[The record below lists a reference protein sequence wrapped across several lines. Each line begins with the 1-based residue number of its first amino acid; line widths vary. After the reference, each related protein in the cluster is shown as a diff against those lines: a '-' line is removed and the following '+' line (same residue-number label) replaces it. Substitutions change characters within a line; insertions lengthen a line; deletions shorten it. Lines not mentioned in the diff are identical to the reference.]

1 MPGRKIVDMDSLF
14 SGAEQVHK
22 LSEAEAEIKQLKEEI
37 EQLRFKGSAE
47 IEKQVENLRDRLK
60 SESGTLLISLD
71 DIRPNSE
78 QPRQTFSAESVQTMA
93 NSLKQDGQLA
103 PIILIQEE
111 DYYFLFDGERRW
123 RGANLIGWSTLEA
136 VLIPKPKALHRQAL
150 LTSLHRED
158 LNSLDKAEALIREI
172 SETTRLVSEDI
183 PRILSAVSRR
193 LTKQG
198 KLNQLSQ
205 AVSASLNEQK
215 AILDALDVSEQER
228 SIIAVLLTLQLNPSS
243 IDANIFPMLS
253 LAPDLKVAIRE
264 QGLKGSHA
272 MVLQQLSA
280 KNLDTSQKEA
290 NQLRKKTMTRVIQE
304 NFSVSQT
311 RKLIR
316 EILKQHKLP
325 SQAKFSPAKVV
336 NSFNKTVQ
344 GLSEDLL
351 GEMETSR
358 LEDLRKI
365 LKDKLKD
372 VEAALEQ
379 R

>member
-136 VLIPKPKALHRQAL
+136 VLISKPKALHRQAL

-243 IDANIFPMLS
+243 VDANIFPMLS

-280 KNLDTSQKEA
+280 KNLNTSQKEA
-290 NQLRKKTMTRVIQE
+290 DQLRKKTITRVIQE

-316 EILKQHKLP
+316 EILKQHKVP

>member
-136 VLIPKPKALHRQAL
+136 VLISKPKALHRQAL

-243 IDANIFPMLS
+243 VDANIFPMLS

-280 KNLDTSQKEA
+280 KNLNTSQKEA
-290 NQLRKKTMTRVIQE
+290 DQLRKKTITRVIQE

-316 EILKQHKLP
+316 EILKQHKVP

-372 VEAALEQ
+372 VEAALGQ

>member
-1 MPGRKIVDMDSLF
+1 MPGRKIVDMNSLF

-22 LSEAEAEIKQLKEEI
+22 LSEAELEIQRLKEEI
-37 EQLRFKGSAE
+37 EHLRSRGSTVL
-47 IEKQVENLRDRLK
+47 EKQVENLRDRLK
-60 SESGTLLISLD
+60 SESGTLMISLD
-71 DIRPNSE
+71 DIRPNPE
-78 QPRQTFSAESVQTMA
+78 QPRQTFSAESIQIMA
-93 NSLKQDGQLA
+93 NSLKQDGQLT

-123 RGANLIGWSTLEA
+123 RGAHQIGWNTLES

-172 SETTRLVSEDI
+172 SQTTRLVPEDI

-205 AVSASLNEQK
+205 AVSVSLDEQK
-215 AILDALDVSEQER
+215 EILDTLDVTEQER
-228 SIIAVLLTLQLNPSS
+228 AIIAVLLALQLNPSS

-253 LAPDLKVAIRE
+253 LAPDLKAAIRE

-272 MVLQQLSA
+272 MALQKLSA
-280 KNLDTSQKEA
+280 KNLGTSPQEA
-290 NQLRKKTMTRVIQE
+290 NQLRNQMIAKVLQE
-304 NFSVSQT
+304 NLSVSQT
-311 RKLIR
+311 RRLIR
-316 EILKQHKLP
+316 ETLKQHKFP
-325 SQAKFSPAKVV
+325 TQAKSPSTTVV
-336 NSFNKTVQ
+336 SSLNKTVQ
-344 GLSEDLL
+344 ELSNDILR
-351 GEMETSR
+351 EMEISH
-358 LEDLRKI
+358 LQVLREL

-372 VEAALEQ
+372 IEAALEQ